1 MEEYCHLDHQRTRIK
16 EAGYKLSN
24 GVNIE
29 FTRKLKGTLLTR
41 DM

>member
-1 MEEYCHLDHQRTRIK
+1 MESIVISITNALVSK

-29 FTRKLKGTLLTR
+29 FTRKLKGTLLTN
-41 DM
+41 M